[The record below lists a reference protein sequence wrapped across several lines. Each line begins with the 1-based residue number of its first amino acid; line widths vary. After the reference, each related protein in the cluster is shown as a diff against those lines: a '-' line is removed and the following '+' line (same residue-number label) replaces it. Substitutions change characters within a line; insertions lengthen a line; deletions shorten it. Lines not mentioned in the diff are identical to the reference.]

1 MKILCVV
8 ALALAIATAS
18 LPLAEAR
25 PEHDPQNDQVQDSH
39 QDDHG
44 EPLPTTTAIPVAS
57 NVTGS
62 EEGTTKSPSEDD
74 EASTVV
80 PESDGSDQAGQD
92 SQGGNSTSTEAPS
105 PSVTP
110 SSKPDNVTEEEQP
123 TDAPT
128 TQEDE
133 TTENIATST
142 TAPVEPSTTSSPA
155 AAPEPHGRHFDGWSF
170 FGGIF
175 LTVGLMTVGF
185 VVMKY
190 YKVRQGGNTFYNRF

>member
-110 SSKPDNVTEEEQP
+110 SSKPDNVTEEQP
-123 TDAPT
+123 TAAPT

-155 AAPEPHGRHFDGWSF
+155 AAPEPHVREALPEHFS
-170 FGGIF
+170 I
-175 LTVGLMTVGF
+175 TRVQ
-185 VVMKY
+185 
-190 YKVRQGGNTFYNRF
+190 R